1 MTTTLPAPAPAP
13 AAAALGAA
21 PRWKSSYH
29 LEIFAIS
36 ASVLLTEISYTRVV
50 SFKLFYYYVY
60 LVIGLALLG
69 LGAGAVLVAVSRKLR
84 NLSIDVVL
92 FWSMALG
99 AAVTIIAY
107 AVVAAMRIDTL
118 AVWKYGTWG
127 SAKNLGLIL
136 AVCVL
141 VFVSFVGPGVAIATL
156 FSRRADSIGGLYAAD
171 LAGAALACAT
181 VIFAVSKLG
190 APATIM
196 LAASVLAA
204 AAFWVALRI
213 PTPLALGAG
222 LLLGVGVLLTA
233 APQLLPTQ
241 VVDASKPFVKPAHPA
256 IFSAWGSVFRVDVA
270 PAAGAPNVLNLYHD
284 GILGAG
290 IYRWNGKRSFLSVY
304 DFPQDSRSIPFSVLG
319 APPTR
324 EAIIG
329 AAGGHEVLAS
339 LYFRAKHVDAVEL
352 NPVTV
357 DLVRNRLAGFDGH
370 LAQNPAVNYIN
381 ADGRSYIAHTSQRD
395 DLIWYP
401 APDSYAATNS
411 ALSSANVLS
420 ESYLYTTN
428 AMVADLQ
435 HLKERGI
442 FVAQFGE
449 DDNVHD
455 LRTTRFVATARQA
468 LSELGVSNPVDHVM
482 VAETQTHFLGSI
494 PSSTILVS
502 LRPFTTAQ
510 VDGFLKAVRRV
521 PQTSTLYAP
530 GQSVR
535 SNPVN
540 SVVSLSNGQLD
551 SFYKAFP
558 YDVTPTYDNNPYFW
572 HFARFGTVISHYADS
587 LNSLDR
593 EDSIGERVLLLL
605 LALSVIAASAFLL
618 LPFIRVRETWAKMPA
633 KRWSWV
639 FFAGV
644 GLGFIF
650 FEITLMQLLNLFLG
664 FPTYAL
670 TVTLAALLFF
680 TGVGA
685 LMSRRVVHTQRAIPV
700 LLAVVTGLGFFYLFG
715 LSPLTNAMLS
725 LPLAA
730 RIIATFVFL
739 APLGV
744 CLGMFMP
751 LGLRL
756 VSGGGETGRM
766 YVAWG
771 WAVNAFASVI
781 GSALATIL
789 SMEFGFDVVLGLG
802 MAAYVVATAAWVM
815 LSRRIAPPGVHVSPA
830 GLG

>member
-1 MTTTLPAPAPAP
+1 
-13 AAAALGAA
+13 
-21 PRWKSSYH
+21 
-29 LEIFAIS
+29 
-36 ASVLLTEISYTRVV
+36 
-50 SFKLFYYYVY
+50 
-60 LVIGLALLG
+60 
-69 LGAGAVLVAVSRKLR
+69 
-84 NLSIDVVL
+84 
-92 FWSMALG
+92 
-99 AAVTIIAY
+99 
-107 AVVAAMRIDTL
+107 
-118 AVWKYGTWG
+118 
-127 SAKNLGLIL
+127 
-136 AVCVL
+136 
-141 VFVSFVGPGVAIATL
+141 
-156 FSRRADSIGGLYAAD
+156 
-171 LAGAALACAT
+171 
-181 VIFAVSKLG
+181 
-190 APATIM
+190 
-196 LAASVLAA
+196 
-204 AAFWVALRI
+204 
-213 PTPLALGAG
+213 
-222 LLLGVGVLLTA
+222 
-233 APQLLPTQ
+233 
-241 VVDASKPFVKPAHPA
+241 
-256 IFSAWGSVFRVDVA
+256 
-270 PAAGAPNVLNLYHD
+270 
-284 GILGAG
+284 
-290 IYRWNGKRSFLSVY
+290 
-304 DFPQDSRSIPFSVLG
+304 
-319 APPTR
+319 
-324 EAIIG
+324 
-329 AAGGHEVLAS
+329 
-339 LYFRAKHVDAVEL
+339 
-352 NPVTV
+352 
-357 DLVRNRLAGFDGH
+357 
-370 LAQNPAVNYIN
+370 
-381 ADGRSYIAHTSQRD
+381 
-395 DLIWYP
+395 
-401 APDSYAATNS
+401 
-411 ALSSANVLS
+411 
-420 ESYLYTTN
+420 
-428 AMVADLQ
+428 
-435 HLKERGI
+435 
-442 FVAQFGE
+442 
-449 DDNVHD
+449 
-455 LRTTRFVATARQA
+455 
-468 LSELGVSNPVDHVM
+468 
-482 VAETQTHFLGSI
+482 LGSI

-502 LRPFTTAQ
+502 LRPFTPTQ
-510 VDGFLKAVRRV
+510 VNSFLSAVRRV

-535 SNPVN
+535 ANPVN
-540 SVVSLSNGQLD
+540 SVVTLSNGQLE
-551 SFYKAFP
+551 SFYRAFP

-605 LALSVIAASAFLL
+605 LALSVIAALAFLL

-802 MAAYVVATAAWVM
+802 MAAYVVATAAWIM

-830 GLG
+830 SLG